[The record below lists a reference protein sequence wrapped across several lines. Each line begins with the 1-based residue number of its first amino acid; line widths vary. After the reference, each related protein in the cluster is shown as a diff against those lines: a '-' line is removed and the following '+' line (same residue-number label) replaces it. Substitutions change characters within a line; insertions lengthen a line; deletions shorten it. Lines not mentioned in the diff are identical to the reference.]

1 MRLNNRTIFLLDGL
15 GATASA
21 LFTGLFLPQFAS
33 ELGLPVEI
41 LYSLATLPV
50 LCALYSF
57 TCHFSKRF
65 HPWMLTGIIAANIFY
80 CLISAGLM
88 SFYESITLWGIGL
101 LAAEIVVILGV
112 VTMEL
117 KVYRQS
123 LNHKSRAR

>member
-1 MRLNNRTIFLLDGL
+1 MHLNSRTIFLLDGF

-57 TCHFSKRF
+57 TCHFSKKF

-88 SFYESITLWGIGL
+88 SFYEPITVWGVGL
-101 LAAEIVVILGV
+101 LAAEIVVILSV
-112 VTMEL
+112 VALEL
-117 KVYRQS
+117 QVYRRS
-123 LNHKSRAR
+123 FSHKSII